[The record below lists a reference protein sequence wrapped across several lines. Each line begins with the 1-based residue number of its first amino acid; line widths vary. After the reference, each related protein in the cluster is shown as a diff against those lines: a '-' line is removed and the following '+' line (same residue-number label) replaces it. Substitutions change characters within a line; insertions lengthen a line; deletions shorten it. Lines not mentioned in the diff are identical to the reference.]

1 MSTALRPVLYTIGHS
16 RRTAD
21 QVIDILDAAAVEC
34 VVDVRGIPRSRA
46 NPHFNID
53 VLPRTLAD
61 ADIDYVHVPALGG
74 RRARSRA
81 VEESVNAG
89 WTHRAFHNYAD
100 YATTAAFQRGLDD
113 LLALALQRT
122 CAIMCAE
129 AVWWRC
135 HRRIIADHVLAHGVR
150 VVHLFTTSRRELAS
164 MTPFAVVGD
173 GARVSYPGPP
183 ACRKE
188 RS

>member
-21 QVIDILDAAAVEC
+21 QVIDILDAVAVES
-34 VVDVRGIPRSRA
+34 VVDVRGVPRSRA
-46 NPHFNID
+46 NPHFNLD

-74 RRARSRA
+74 RRTRSRA

-100 YATTAAFQRGLDD
+100 YATTAPFQRGLDQ
-113 LLALALQRT
+113 LLALALRRT

-150 VVHLFTTSRRELAS
+150 VVHLFTTSRRERAS